1 MHFSG
6 ENTRIKVVLFNKVV
20 NFVSVGVMFFQLEW
34 NISVSEHFGV
44 PFRDCTV
51 HIYIIQQT

>member
-20 NFVSVGVMFFQLEW
+20 NSVSVGVLFFQLEW
-34 NISVSEHFGV
+34 NISVSEHFDV